1 MRRRLLLAPLVAA
14 VALGLA
20 GCGVAGESATVP
32 VRLATPPQTAQLD
45 WLEPFPAKA
54 PALVFGV
61 TSFAVTE
68 DGWSADI
75 SIDNRS
81 DIGWK
86 IVDRNDQSA
95 LDFGLLLFPNNDQD
109 EFEHK
114 VNALDVP
121 ATREA
126 TIYKPALPV
135 VLEQGAIWRGTMSAP
150 GALPGG
156 LWVRF
161 VFGPFSSVGEAPK
174 GLPTSAITWY
184 TDHAY
189 HLEEVAAVAA

>member
-86 IVDRNDQSA
+86 IVDRDDETSLQ
-95 LDFGLLLFPNNDQD
+95 FGLLLFPSNDQKK
-109 EFEHK
+109 FEHL
-114 VNALDVP
+114 VNTLALP
-121 ATREA
+121 ALRAAKRYE
-126 TIYKPALPV
+126 PALPV
-135 VLEQGAIWRGTMSAP
+135 VLKPGVTWRGAISAP
-150 GALPGG
+150 GALPSG

-161 VFGPFSSVGEAPK
+161 AFGPFSAVGEPPK
-174 GLPTSAITWY
+174 GVPATAITWY

-189 HLEEVAAVAA
+189 QLAEVAAVPA